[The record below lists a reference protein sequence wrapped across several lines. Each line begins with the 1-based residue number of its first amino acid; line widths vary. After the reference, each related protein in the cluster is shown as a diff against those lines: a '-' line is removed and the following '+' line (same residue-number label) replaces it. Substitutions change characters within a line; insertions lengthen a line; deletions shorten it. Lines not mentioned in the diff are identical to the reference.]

1 MQSGGENDGLGL
13 RYLLCQY
20 PIRSC
25 IFRYLD
31 TRSILNLCRTSSAF
45 RGDIY
50 SYLWDI
56 NEKLERFFRN
66 PTAFRTAL
74 GRADGLI
81 AGSFALQFFANRFW
95 PESDLDINLRDGEGV
110 EILGKYLVEAEGYE
124 MVRNQD
130 LEVIDY
136 DQFIRLRDIEKII
149 TFAKSRDGNGSSP
162 ELKVQLVATKN
173 HPIVA
178 ILGTYYT
185 SCIVNFISW
194 NKAYCIFPRA
204 TLLYGETVPLTE
216 PCDYDVALHNK
227 YSKRGWRVRTRS
239 VNFKPGSAN
248 LLRGDLHPLGTCL
261 NVDRRIGGSDTWT
274 MKLGTAGVAPPPQ
287 PDSVLDYSSFSLWV
301 TGGVQLDDPLADGC
315 RVTINIEIFKSP
327 SLRYQHTYGSLRPFW
342 SFVGDVLVGNLH
354 GQLKTKMIRSTAESI
369 ISTSWRVWDCEFVK
383 PDGWDYWDDWIPEA
397 FEAFNATS

>member
-1 MQSGGENDGLGL
+1 MQSNGEDEGPNL
-13 RYLLCQY
+13 RYMLCQY

-31 TRSILNLCRTSSAF
+31 TKSILSLCRTSSAF

-56 NEKLERFFRN
+56 NKKLERFFRN

-81 AGSFALQFFANRFW
+81 GGSFALQFFANRFW

-110 EILGKYLVEAEGYE
+110 EILGNYLIEVEGYE

-130 LEVIDY
+130 IEIDY
-136 DQFIRLRDIEKII
+136 EHFARLNNIKKII
-149 TFAKSRDGNGSSP
+149 TFTKYRDNSNGSSP
-162 ELKVQLVATKN
+162 ELKVQLVATEN
-173 HPIVA
+173 HPIAA

-204 TLLYGETVPLTE
+204 TLLYGETVPLIE

-227 YSKRGWRVRTRS
+227 YSKRGWRLRTRP
-239 VNFKPGSAN
+239 VDLKLGSGK
-248 LLRGDLHPLGTCL
+248 RPPRDIYPLGACL
-261 NVDRRIGGSDTWT
+261 DKDRRIGGSDTWT
-274 MKLGTAGVAPPPQ
+274 MKLGTAGVARPPQ
-287 PDSVLDYSSFSLWV
+287 PDSVLDYSSFCVALAEGPINEPW
-301 TGGVQLDDPLADGC
+301 ADGG
-315 RVTINIEIFKSP
+315 RVYINIDIFRSP
-327 SLRYQHTYGSLRPFW
+327 SLRYQYTYGRLEPFW
-342 SFVGDVLVGNLH
+342 SFVGEILLANTH
-354 GQLKTKMIRSTAESI
+354 GQLKTKMIRSTAEPM
-369 ISTSWRVWDCEFVK
+369 ISRRWDIWNSQFEK
-383 PDGWDYWDDWIPEA
+383 PDGWDYWDDWIPEVS
-397 FEAFNATS
+397 EAFMTTP